1 MSDDADGYGSSA
13 GSSVFRIS
21 EEVRRTLKEPCGI
34 LYRGNGPEVISRF
47 RDELERS
54 YPVISVGDVTTANL
68 IGAGIFPDI
77 CFVDSMTKREPVS
90 GEVSEKT
97 AHEIYRE
104 MTVRSP
110 AGALS
115 EEMIIAV
122 HGMYEKT
129 GKRGSAPEKS
139 HLRIAVEGE
148 EDLAT
153 IPAVAFS
160 EPGAVVLYG
169 QPDEGVVFVKVT
181 PEKKQEML
189 TLLKRIISESE
200 SSGKAV
206 SGTIRRILDEAE
218 NRE

>member
-1 MSDDADGYGSSA
+1 MSDAAEDSGSSA
-13 GSSVFRIS
+13 GPVIFRIS
-21 EEVRRTLKEPCGI
+21 AEVRRILKEPCGV
-34 LYRGNGPEVISRF
+34 LYRGNGPEVVDCF
-47 RDELERS
+47 RNELERS
-54 YPVISVGDVTTANL
+54 HPVISVGDVTTANL

-77 CFVDSMTKREPVS
+77 CFVDSLTKREPVS

-122 HGMYEKT
+122 YGMYDQT
-129 GKRGSAPEKS
+129 GCGQDPEKS

-160 EPGAVVLYG
+160 EPGAAVLYG

-189 TLLKRIISESE
+189 TLLKRIVSESE
-200 SSGKAV
+200 TSGKAV

-218 NRE
+218 NRK